1 MLLAKNLNDRSF
13 YQRLGLDPLLTCLLI
28 IISSV
33 GIFILYSASSG
44 AHSMV
49 LRQLVRLIAS
59 FFIML
64 ILAQIPVYKYKVW
77 APKLFVIGVM
87 LLVSVLII
95 GKVGKGAQRW
105 LDLGLFRFQPSEIMK
120 IIVPLMLAW
129 YFSQQTLPI
138 AFKKLGYSSLI
149 ILIPGL
155 LIAKQPDLGTALMV
169 IFSGC
174 AVIFFAGIS
183 YRLIGS
189 LLGLIAITTPFLWYG
204 LHDYQKLRVLNFF
217 DPERDPLGSGYHII
231 QSKIAIGSGGL
242 FGKGYLNGTQSHL
255 HFLPEHATDFIFA
268 VLGEEF
274 GFLGCIILIAIYF
287 FIIYRS
293 LQIAYLSDDTFSKL
307 LALSLTMNFF
317 LSAFVNM
324 GMVTG
329 ILPVVGIP
337 LPLISYGGSSMLVL
351 FASFGLIMS
360 IYSNSN
366 RYRVS
371 TSMKRAY
378 KKHY

>member
-1 MLLAKNLNDRSF
+1 MLLNNRSVLK
-13 YQRLGLDPLLTCLLI
+13 RLHLDPVLTGLLI
-28 IISSV
+28 ILSII
-33 GIFILYSASSG
+33 GIIILYSASSG
-44 AHSMV
+44 AHAMV
-49 LRQLVRLIAS
+49 LRQLIRLFAA
-59 FFIML
+59 FFMML
-64 ILAQIPVYKYKVW
+64 FFAQIPPYKCKIW
-77 APKLFVIGVM
+77 APRLFALGVI
-87 LLVSVLII
+87 LLISVLIV

-138 AFKKLGYSSLI
+138 SFKKLGWAFFI
-149 ILIPGL
+149 ILVPGI

-174 AVIFFAGIS
+174 AIIFFAGIS
-183 YRLIGS
+183 YKLILSVLGCVS
-189 LLGLIAITTPFLWYG
+189 ISMPLLWQT
-204 LHDYQKLRVLNFF
+204 LHDYQKLRVLNFL

-231 QSKIAIGSGGL
+231 QSKIALGSGGIL
-242 FGKGYLNGTQSHL
+242 GKGYLNGTQSHL

-274 GFLGCIILIAIYF
+274 GFIGCISLILLYF
-287 FIIYRS
+287 FIIYRA
-293 LQIAYLSDDTFSKL
+293 LQISYLSDDTFSKL
-307 LALSLTMNFF
+307 LSMSLIMNFF
-317 LSAFVNM
+317 LSALVNL

-360 IYSNSN
+360 IYSQ
-366 RYRVS
+366 S
-371 TSMKRAY
+371 TSRC
-378 KKHY
+378 